1 MATTI
6 SVLKFNSRFDAPLFT
21 GSTST
26 PLVPAK
32 FPVAIAGHSYQLIWD
47 KDAIEVWGAKYKTNA
62 QPLLRGQADQS
73 NTPGEQ
79 SISPENFWRRSQ
91 ENWVN
96 GAGQSQQDR
105 KGSSDTRFNSLESRY
120 LTGKGV
126 NPWKPFEISLLNGT
140 TQKRGSSNTN
150 LQVAVVGTSAYMIDG
165 GALFV
170 STDGALAVWNSVSGY
185 AGTCNSI
192 CSDGTTLYLATSTAI
207 YTVTGTTATSYVT
220 SPATIIAYVKGR
232 LMAVVGTSIYN
243 LTGSGSL
250 PSALQTK
257 NTGWNWV
264 GFAGGQTQIYAAGYS
279 GTKSSIFR
287 TTIQSDGT
295 TLVAPIN
302 AGDLPDGE
310 IVSSIYSYQGYV
322 VIGSAL
328 GVRFCSVASDGSLNI
343 GSLIPTTSP
352 VYCFDGQGSQIWY
365 GLTNYDSVS
374 SGLGRMDLTVFP
386 STLTPAYA
394 SDLMA
399 GTSSLAIQG
408 AVRSVQQYNGYHI
421 FTVDGYGLYA
431 ETLGIPV
438 ASGTFTTG
446 WIGYNLIDAKVALF
460 LDIAHFPLNGTISA
474 SFAGDNG
481 VFAKVG
487 TSSAQGSYSPGYTFQ
502 LSQKQGF
509 QFQIQFTLTPISNV
523 SPRLTRW
530 TLRAYP
536 TPTRSNQFLVPI
548 SLFPTVLDRA
558 GNEASVDVP
567 TELKFLRSLLQS
579 QEVVTYQEGKD
590 TFQVIMFDYQ
600 WLPKALDPK
609 TGYMYGIFFA
619 TLNQVTS

>member
-1 MATTI
+1 MAITA
-6 SVLKFNSRFDAPLFT
+6 LKFDSRFDAPFFT
-21 GSTST
+21 GSTTTS
-26 PLVPAK
+26 LIPAQY
-32 FPVAIAGHSYQLIWD
+32 PIAIAGHPYQIIWD

-91 ENWVN
+91 ENWCN
-96 GAGQSQQDR
+96 GVGQSQQDR
-105 KGSSDTRFNSLESRY
+105 KGSTDTRFNSIESRY
-120 LTGKGV
+120 FTGKGI
-126 NPWKPFEISLLNGT
+126 NPWKPYEISLLNGT
-140 TQKRGSSNTN
+140 TQKKASANSS
-150 LQVAVVGTSAYMIDG
+150 LQVCVVGTSAYMIDG
-165 GALFV
+165 GQIYV
-170 STDGALAVWNSVSGY
+170 SSDGALASWTLVTGY

-192 CSDGTTLYLATSTAI
+192 CTDGTTLYLATTTAI
-207 YTVTGTTATSYVT
+207 YTVTGSAATSYVT
-220 SPATIIAYVKGR
+220 SPASILAYVKGR
-232 LMAVVGTSIYN
+232 LMAIVGTAMYN
-243 LTGSGSL
+243 ITAAGSL
-250 PSALQTK
+250 PSALLTK
-257 NTGWNWV
+257 NTGWTWV
-264 GFAGGQTQIYAAGYS
+264 GFAGGQSMIYSVGYS
-279 GTKSSIFR
+279 GGKSSTFR
-287 TTIQSDGT
+287 TGILADGT
-295 TLVAPIN
+295 ALAVPIN
-302 AGDLPDGE
+302 SGDLPDGE
-310 IVSSIYSYQGYV
+310 IATSIYSYQGYV

-365 GLTNYDSVS
+365 GLTNFDSVS
-374 SGLGRMDLTVFP
+374 SGLGRMDLTTFP

-399 GTSSLAIQG
+399 GVTSSPVQG

-431 ETLGIPV
+431 ETLGVPV

-460 LDIAHFPLNGTISA
+460 LDIAHYALNGTISA
-474 SFAGDNG
+474 SFAADNG

-487 TSSAQGSYSPGYTFQ
+487 TSSAQGSYGPGNTFQ
-502 LSQKQGF
+502 LNQKAGF
-509 QFQIQFTLTPISNV
+509 QFQIQFTLTPSSNV

-548 SLFPTVLDRA
+548 NLAPKILDNA
-558 GNEASVDVP
+558 GNPQVVDVP

-600 WLPKALDPK
+600 WLPKELDPN